1 MRNDEVIRYLEKIK
15 QEYDCCYEEDA
26 LNMAI
31 EAIEEIRCLKDRPC
45 DVCRHNKTGNGCTR
59 WECVFKGV

>member
-1 MRNDEVIRYLEKIK
+1 MNTIENLKELKSIIDE
-15 QEYDCCYEEDA
+15 
-26 LNMAI
+26 AI

-45 DVCRHNKTGNGCTR
+45 DVCKHNKTGNGCTR